1 MNRTLYPLDLS
12 IKQSRSKMKKDVEE
26 FGPDLINVLKYF
38 EKKEKTERKIDYET
52 EKKVLYF
59 EDFECDYEKDMLFI
73 HIVSAKYNEQRNVVN
88 TDDLS
93 SRGVLKQE
101 KDGDEEHVHLLMRF
115 DEPTHGTCVFENNRN
130 GASANKI
137 FVYLNQLIER
147 CHEENNSDVLYKIKY
162 EHILSHEFIEQLER
176 MGRICAVSLTVNQE
190 ELSVSDCKDFS
201 GRNDISEDIDIL
213 LKPATKGASIGKDT
227 VKEFFKLYNSTKRN
241 IKRITVKAE
250 GENQGDYMFNTEKIK
265 AKSVVEVSPNILG
278 VVEKESI
285 HKSLYDLI
293 LEY

>member
-1 MNRTLYPLDLS
+1 M
-12 IKQSRSKMKKDVEE
+12 
-26 FGPDLINVLKYF
+26 
-38 EKKEKTERKIDYET
+38 
-52 EKKVLYF
+52 
-59 EDFECDYEKDMLFI
+59 
-73 HIVSAKYNEQRNVVN
+73 
-88 TDDLS
+88 
-93 SRGVLKQE
+93 
-101 KDGDEEHVHLLMRF
+101 
-115 DEPTHGTCVFENNRN
+115 
-130 GASANKI
+130 
-137 FVYLNQLIER
+137 
-147 CHEENNSDVLYKIKY
+147 
-162 EHILSHEFIEQLER
+162 
-176 MGRICAVSLTVNQE
+176 
-190 ELSVSDCKDFS
+190 SDCKDFS